1 MFSDQDTPQGKIQA
15 HDLLLLAVE
24 RYFAQATVSDGS
36 SVHKTLLPPIYL
48 QRPGHSLTI
57 VGFERRSDS
66 YCNLVVLDPV
76 YATSPA
82 MHKLIGRKNIKSGR
96 PEVMHAY
103 RRGPAHL
110 RKFAAFEIL
119 MSVSSHLLYCSHL
132 TKADS
137 QLHHHYSPLG
147 MYEDSHPFRSASR
160 LTHRYPDAI
169 YPHISEHICIT
180 RCSCAI
186 IR

>member
-1 MFSDQDTPQGKIQA
+1 MFSDQDTPHGKVQA
-15 HDLLLLAVE
+15 HDLLLHAVE
-24 RYFAQATVSDGS
+24 RYFVQAAMDDGS
-36 SVHKTLLPPIYL
+36 RVHKTLLPPIYL
-48 QRPGHSLTI
+48 QRPGHSITI

-82 MHKLIGRKNIKSGR
+82 MHKLIGRKNIKSAR

-119 MSVSSHLLYCSHL
+119 L
-132 TKADS
+132 
-137 QLHHHYSPLG
+137 
-147 MYEDSHPFRSASR
+147 
-160 LTHRYPDAI
+160 
-169 YPHISEHICIT
+169 
-180 RCSCAI
+180 
-186 IR
+186 